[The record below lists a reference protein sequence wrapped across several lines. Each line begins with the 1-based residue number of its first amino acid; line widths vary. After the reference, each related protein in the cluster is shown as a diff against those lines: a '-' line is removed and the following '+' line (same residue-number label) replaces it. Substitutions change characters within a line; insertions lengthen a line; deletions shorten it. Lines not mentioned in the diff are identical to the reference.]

1 MGLMIEIDVKV
12 LKNEKTAAQKVRRFS
27 RGRGIRTPMD
37 GFGDRNTAIV

>member
-1 MGLMIEIDVKV
+1 
-12 LKNEKTAAQKVRRFS
+12 VRRFKS